1 MKKIIVILL
10 VGMVLTSLP
19 SCKKFLNV
27 TPIDNL
33 SGNNFWKSTSDV
45 ETYTNGLYA
54 KMRTK
59 FATLS
64 SSVSDATTGNY
75 LMNAADLRCAPAV
88 IQSGVSGMAAFIN
101 NDVRA
106 ANNSAYYLPT
116 VFGAINKWKVW
127 YDVIQGANIMYKEV
141 GDMPTSA
148 ISEAQRKTYQA
159 EAVFLRNFCYF
170 FMVRLYGDVP
180 YYTNAYN
187 EKPLPRM
194 AQVQV
199 MQNCIADLMAVKD
212 NLPIRY
218 DDQGKN
224 GNRAMRGGA
233 IGLLM
238 HMNQWAASFDKGN
251 EKPYYEATLA
261 LANELATYTQY
272 SLVRPFNVQNNKKLF
287 KGGTNEVLFE
297 FIANVNYGEGFKQ
310 LTYSSDF
317 FSYYPYKGNPV
328 QNSAGGNGYYRAEFM
343 KKLFPVGEP
352 DLRRDVWLESYDKDN
367 STFQLKKYTNTY
379 IASNGTYPTVYNDDN
394 LVIFRLADM
403 LLLAAEAANLLGRDD
418 IALGYVNQI
427 RDRAGKTPLASNGGT
442 LAYDIY
448 LERTRE
454 LFCEGQY
461 YYDLVRTRRILPG
474 ETSSSQIT
482 PGRTIS
488 PADFNNGA
496 WTWSIDASA
505 LTNNP
510 YMTLNNYWR

>member
-1 MKKIIVILL
+1 MKKITFIL
-10 VGMVLTSLP
+10 LTSLFLTTLL

-33 SGNNFWKSTSDV
+33 SGNNYWTSTKDV
-45 ETYTNGLYA
+45 ESYANGLYA
-54 KMRTK
+54 KLRTK
-59 FATLS
+59 FGTLNS
-64 SSVSDATTGNY
+64 APTSGNY
-75 LMNAADLRCAPAV
+75 LMNAADLRCAPAI
-88 IQSGVSGMAAFIN
+88 IQGGVTGMSSFIQ
-101 NDVRA
+101 NDIRA
-106 ANNSAYYLPT
+106 ANNDAFYLPV
-116 VFGAINKWKVW
+116 VFGNINKWKPW

-141 GDMPTSA
+141 GDMDPA
-148 ISEAQRKTYQA
+148 VISENQRKTYQA

-187 EKPLPRM
+187 EEPLPRM
-194 AQVQV
+194 PQVQV
-199 MQNCIADLMAVKD
+199 MKNAIADLKAVKD
-212 NLPIRY
+212 NLPVRY
-218 DDQGKN
+218 EDQGKN

-251 EKPYYEATLA
+251 EEPYYRATLA
-261 LANELATYTQY
+261 LAEELSTYTEY

-297 FIANVNYGEGFKQ
+297 FIANVNYGEGLKQ

-317 FSYYPYKGNPV
+317 FSHYPYKGNTTKTE
-328 QNSAGGNGYYRAEFM
+328 SNGYYRADFM
-343 KKLFPVGEP
+343 KKLFPLGEA
-352 DLRRDVWLESYDKDN
+352 DLRRDVWLESYDLD
-367 STFQLKKYTNTY
+367 TYAFQLKKYTNTY
-379 IASNGTYPTVYNDDN
+379 ISGTDFTVFNDDN
-394 LVIFRLADM
+394 IVVFRLADM
-403 LLLAAEAANLLGRDD
+403 LLLAAEAANKLKEDEK
-418 IALGYVNQI
+418 ALPYVNQI
-427 RDRAGKTPLASNGGT
+427 RERAGKTPLTSTGEN
-442 LAYDIY
+442 LDYDIY

-474 ETSSSQIT
+474 ESSSNRIV

-510 YMTLNNYWR
+510 YMTLNTYWR